1 MNTQEGKKPFFFFFF
16 FFTPTNSISIQHEYI
31 QNDIP
36 QQLEVQRLY
45 QYSSGQMKYSNTDKN

>member
-1 MNTQEGKKPFFFFFF
+1 MNTQEGKKPFFFLSAC
-16 FFTPTNSISIQHEYI
+16 FTPTNSISIQHEYI

-45 QYSSGQMKYSNTDKN
+45 QYSSGQMKYSNTVKN